1 MVGGVG
7 FARFW
12 LGIEVEVEQEDGAI
26 AAASLEAVSLVRH
39 SKKPGGGGGGGVG
52 GDMP

>member
-12 LGIEVEVEQEDGAI
+12 VGIEVEVEQEDWAI
-26 AAASLEAVSLVRH
+26 AAASLEEASFARR
-39 SKKPGGGGGGGVG
+39 SK
-52 GDMP
+52 